1 MASLQSITGKIWV
14 TDAPP
19 GTPHL
24 CPFTGFSPTG
34 DSTIKVLDLRTGTVK
49 DTIHN
54 GGNHRADEVA
64 FDPRHQI
71 FIVAN
76 PADEPFPFVTLIST
90 IPDAN
95 GHHHIIKKIFFDGGH
110 GPMPWRST
118 LRTVSNSPLGILGP
132 VISLWPSRRLD
143 LARPLATAALWRSPP
158 MGTRMI

>member
-1 MASLQSITGKIWV
+1 MGLVRSLRHVPSAWPSGV
-14 TDAPP
+14 TNPDAY
-19 GTPHL
+19 
-24 CPFTGFSPTG
+24 
-34 DSTIKVLDLRTGTVK
+34 LRHV
-49 DTIHN
+49 N